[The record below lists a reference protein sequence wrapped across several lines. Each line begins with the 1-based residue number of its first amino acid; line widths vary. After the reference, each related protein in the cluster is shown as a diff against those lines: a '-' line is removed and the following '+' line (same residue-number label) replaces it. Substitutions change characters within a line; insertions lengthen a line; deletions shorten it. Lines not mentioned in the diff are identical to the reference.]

1 MKQQQPS
8 QYEIIPVTKLKV
20 GDTVRFHGA
29 RFYVHT
35 TNLHRHQVGEA
46 FTDHVMSA
54 MATWLDGDIMANYF
68 GPGRDWNFQGNE
80 AHRVRRELAPPVR
93 TQADVDAALL
103 QGMLAL
109 ESLGSA
115 AERDYARGKVDAW
128 YKLQTAR
135 INLN

>member
-1 MKQQQPS
+1 MQLPA
-8 QYEIIPVTKLKV
+8 QYEIIPVTQLKV

-35 TNLHRHQVGEA
+35 TNLRRHQVGDA
-46 FTDHVMSA
+46 STDPVMMA
-54 MATWLDGDIMANYF
+54 LATWLDGDIMANYF
-68 GPGRDWNFQGNE
+68 GPGIDWNFQGNE

-103 QGMLAL
+103 QGLLAL

-115 AERDYARGKVDAW
+115 AERDYARQQVDGW

-135 INLN
+135 VKLN